1 MLVVNL
7 ILHSTNYQQP
17 STVHQPPTTVHRQTM
32 NATRTYQLFDFL
44 AAMLA
49 WALFFLYRKW
59 LEGVPPSLFAFSDL
73 NFYYGIF
80 IIPVGWH
87 LFYSL
92 FDDYG
97 SVYRLARFSTFSR
110 TFFLSFIGV
119 VFVFFSLIL
128 DDFVRDYTTYYTSF
142 TLLFGL
148 HFTITALF
156 RMVQLTRAHRMIQ
169 AGEVS
174 FPTLLVGNGQRA
186 SELFQEL
193 TSMKKKPGYRFA
205 GYIAVAEDNT
215 PFGGL
220 EKLGGLSDLRTTI
233 ARNKIEDVL
242 IALEPEEH
250 PRLTEVLDVLF
261 EFGEKIH
268 IKIIPDLYDNLL
280 GNVRMS
286 EVYGAVLL
294 HIRQELMPKWE
305 RLVKRLL
312 DLGVSM
318 AVLFCLSWLYLYIM
332 LRVRLS
338 SPGPIFYRQER
349 IGLNGKPF
357 HLIKFR
363 SMRTDAEQHGPQL
376 SQNDDPRVT
385 PWGATM
391 RKYRLDELPNFWN
404 VLVGD
409 MSLVGPRPERQFF
422 INQIVEKAPHYR
434 HLLKVRP
441 GITSWGQV
449 KYGYASNLSEMLQ
462 RLRFD
467 VLYIE
472 NMSLA
477 LDFKIMFYTLLV
489 LVQGKGK

>member
-1 MLVVNL
+1 
-7 ILHSTNYQQP
+7 
-17 STVHQPPTTVHRQTM
+17 M

-49 WALFFLYRKW
+49 WAVFFLYRKGI
-59 LEGVPPSLFAFSDL
+59 EGVSLGFSALNDL
-73 NFYYGIF
+73 NFYYGVL
-80 IIPVGWH
+80 IIPIGWH
-87 LFYSL
+87 LFYAL

-97 SVYRLARFSTFSR
+97 DVYRMSRLATLSR
-110 TFFLSFIGV
+110 TFFLTFFGV
-119 VFVFFSLIL
+119 VFLFFTLML

-142 TLLFGL
+142 AVLFGL
-148 HFTITALF
+148 HFAITATL
-156 RMVQLTRAHRMIQ
+156 RTILLTRAHHKLQ
-169 AGEVS
+169 AGKIT
-174 FPTLLVGNGQRA
+174 FPTLLIGDGERA
-186 SELFQEL
+186 AALYQEL
-193 TSMKKKPGYRFA
+193 ISMKKKPGYQFV
-205 GYIAVAEDNT
+205 GYIS
-215 PFGGL
+215 
-220 EKLGGLSDLRTTI
+220 LGHQVHSLNHLPRLGEFSDMGKVVEQH
-233 ARNKIEDVL
+233 KIEDVL
-242 IALEPEEH
+242 IALQPTEH
-250 PRLTEVLDVLF
+250 HRLADILDKLF
-261 EFGEKIH
+261 DFGEKIH

-312 DLGVSM
+312 DIGVSFS
-318 AVLFCLSWLYLYIM
+318 VLVGLSWLYAFCM

-338 SPGPIFYRQER
+338 SPGPVLYRQER
-349 IGLNGKPF
+349 VGLNGKPF
-357 HLIKFR
+357 KLIKFR
-363 SMRTDAEQHGPQL
+363 SMRTDAEPHGPQL
-376 SQNDDPRVT
+376 SQDEDPRVT
-385 PWGATM
+385 AWGATM

-449 KYGYASNLSEMLQ
+449 KYGYASNLNEMLQ

-467 VLYIE
+467 ILYIE
-472 NMSLA
+472 NMSLI

-489 LVQGKGK
+489 LVRGEGK